1 MKKIYKYLIKGGL
14 ILVSLIVVVAVLLWL
29 YISMWVQKADPD
41 FEATVLNPAYQVEHP
56 KVFFDEAHFNYHTT
70 EGTYSPF
77 VKLIRNDGYLVFQNT
92 ELFQADLLEQYDLL
106 VISNARGSNQSG
118 TRDLQ
123 AFTEAECDTVYSW
136 VQSGGA
142 LLLIADHAPYG
153 AAAEILS
160 KRFGLEMSN
169 CDTVDPENND
179 EKIGSEGC
187 LVFSRENG
195 LLGNHPIT
203 QGRDRGEQ
211 IDRVHTFNGQSLK
224 GPVGCTAFLDLS
236 DTATDVHGDSSRI
249 SASGRAQGIA
259 MEIGSGRV
267 VVLGEAAMLT
277 AQIVKVPFK
286 KKMIAGISQT
296 DIDNKQLVLNIMHW
310 LSRLLE

>member
-1 MKKIYKYLIKGGL
+1 MRKIYRYLIKGGIIL
-14 ILVSLIVVVAVLLWL
+14 ISLIVISVALLWW

-41 FEATVLNPAYQVEHP
+41 FDATVINPTFQVEHP
-56 KVFFDEAHFNYHTT
+56 KVLFDEAHYNFHTT

-92 ELFQADLLEQYDLL
+92 ERFQADLLEQYNLL

-118 TRDLQ
+118 TRDRP
-123 AFTEAECDTVYSW
+123 AFTEAECGAVYTW

-160 KRFGLEMSN
+160 KRFEVKMSN
-169 CDTVDPENND
+169 CDTVDPVNHD
-179 EKIGSEGC
+179 EKTGFEGV

-195 LLGNHPIT
+195 LLGDHPIT
-203 QGRDRGEQ
+203 RGREGGER
-211 IDRVHTFNGQSLK
+211 INRVHTFNGQSLK
-224 GPVGCTAFLDLS
+224 GPDGCTAFLILS
-236 DTATDVHGDSSRI
+236 DTAIDVYGDGSRS

-259 MEIGSGRV
+259 MEIGRGKV
-267 VVLGEAAMLT
+267 VILGEAAMLT
-277 AQIVKVPFK
+277 AQITQVPFK
-286 KKMIAGISQT
+286 KKMRSGISQT
-296 DIDNKQLVLNIMHW
+296 DIDNKQLVLNIIRW
-310 LSRLLE
+310 LSRLYD